1 MKTPQ
6 PPKLARKLFEWY
18 CGQANVQDLLG
29 DIDELFHIRAAGKSA
44 FRAKFI
50 YWMLVISLMFSYAV
64 RTRKRQ
70 AQSGMFASSSFSMAM
85 LNNYFKVAARSLYK
99 HKYFSTVN
107 AVGLAIGM
115 SVSLLLIVL
124 YAHVCTFD
132 NFHTNKSEI
141 YRVVTSHHSDR
152 EWELAFAPFSVADD
166 FNNGFAGI
174 KKTVKITSGFSAD
187 AFSGKLEIP
196 IRGFFT
202 EPSFFEVFTFPLIK
216 GNASTAL
223 VQPNGIVLSESTAKK
238 IFNRTDVLG
247 ESIEFRNVGQSED
260 STAIYQVTGVMSDP
274 PANSHMSF
282 EVLISH
288 STLKPYEQTYEG
300 NYRAFAS
307 YGHQYI
313 YFLVE
318 NEASVANIQKRLSE
332 LGSEASKR
340 ADAKISFRL
349 QALTDIN
356 PGRELMALTGGL
368 GPQWDTTG
376 FVIFGVIS
384 LLILLPACF
393 NYTNISIARA
403 LKRSKEIGLRKT
415 MGGMKNHIF
424 LQFIVETVLIVL
436 VSLLGALLIFYFI
449 RSEFKSMM
457 IGGSTLDLS
466 LTWPMSLIIVAFAVF
481 TGFMAGVFPALHF
494 AGLNPI
500 RALRGNTGKQSSNN
514 RLRKGLTIFQ
524 FSLSFCF
531 ILALVVF
538 SRQYRYTL
546 NYDFGFQHKN
556 ILNVQL
562 QDADT
567 ERFRNEFSQLAVVR
581 ELSMSSHTLGT
592 SRWIVNTV
600 YIESNDSFDVFQI
613 FADHNY
619 LNVLKLTLLT
629 GRNFP
634 NEVWQRE
641 KYILVNEEFVKQFKL
656 GSPADAV
663 GKIFKVENDKVEIIG
678 VLKNFNYSKLNAP
691 IEAFM
696 IRMNPAKYAVANL
709 SVSFTDAF
717 SGLEQMEKTW
727 NKINPEQK
735 FEASFLDDEIREAY
749 KAYEVV
755 IKLVGFLGL
764 LAISISLL
772 GLLGMVVYNSETKT
786 KEVGI
791 RKVMGAS
798 IGSITL
804 LLSKDYFKLML
815 WGALLAIPFTVAISD
830 KILAIQYYHVS
841 LNFWDVL
848 LSLAILL
855 TMGLA
860 TIASQTFKTASTN
873 PAETLRTE

>member
-29 DIDELFHIRAAGKSA
+29 DMDELFHIRAAGKSG
-44 FRAKFI
+44 FRAKFL
-50 YWMLVISLMFSYAV
+50 YWRLVISLMFSYAV
-64 RTRKRQ
+64 RTRKRK

-85 LNNYFKVAARSLYK
+85 LHNYFKVAARSLYK
-99 HKYFSTVN
+99 HKYFATVN

-132 NFHTNKSEI
+132 HFHTNKSEI

-152 EWELAFAPFSVADD
+152 EWELAFAPFSIADD

-247 ESIEFRNVGQSED
+247 ESIEFHNVGKFED
-260 STAIYQVTGVMSDP
+260 STATYQVTGVMSDP

-300 NYRAFAS
+300 DYKNFAGF
-307 YGHQYI
+307 GHQYI
-313 YFLVE
+313 YFLID
-318 NEASVANIQKRLSE
+318 NKAALANIKKRLNDFSAM
-332 LGSEASKR
+332 ASKR
-340 ADAKISFRL
+340 ANVKIAFHV

-356 PGRELMALTGGL
+356 PGTELVALTGGL
-368 GPQWDTTG
+368 GPQWDNTG
-376 FVIFGVIS
+376 FTIFGIIC

-415 MGGMKNHIF
+415 MGGMKNQIF
-424 LQFIVETVLIVL
+424 FQFIVETVLIVL

-449 RSEFKSMM
+449 RPEFRSMM

-466 LTWPMSLIIVAFAVF
+466 LTWSMLLLFIAFAIF
-481 TGFMAGVFPALHF
+481 TGFLAGVFPAMHF

-500 RALRGNTGKQSSNN
+500 RALRGNTGKFSSKSV
-514 RLRKGLTIFQ
+514 LRKGLTVFQ
-524 FSLSFCF
+524 FALSFCF
-531 ILALVVF
+531 IIALVVF

-546 NYDFGFQHKN
+546 NYDFGFHHEN
-556 ILNVQL
+556 ILDIQL
-562 QDADT
+562 KDVDQS
-567 ERFRNEFSQLAVVR
+567 RFRNDFSQLASVR
-581 ELSMSSHTLGT
+581 ELSLSSHVLGT
-592 SRWIVNTV
+592 SRWIQNTAS
-600 YIESNDSFDVFQI
+600 IESQDSFDVYQI

-619 LNVLKLTLLT
+619 LNVVKLTLLA

-656 GSPADAV
+656 GSPADAL
-663 GKIFKVENDKVEIIG
+663 GKVFRIDGNEIEIIG
-678 VLKNFNYSKLNAP
+678 VLKNFNYSKLNSP

-696 IRMNPAKYAVANL
+696 IRMNPDKYAVANL
-709 SVSFTDAF
+709 SVNFTDAF
-717 SGLEQMEKTW
+717 SGLEQMEATW
-727 NKINPEQK
+727 KKLNPEQK
-735 FEASFLDDEIREAY
+735 FEANFMDDEIRETY
-749 KAYEVV
+749 KAYESA
-755 IKLVGFLGL
+755 IKLIGFLGL

-798 IGSITL
+798 IGSIVL
-804 LLSKDYFKLML
+804 MLSKDYIKLML
-815 WGALLAIPFTVAISD
+815 LGALLAIPFTVAFSD
-830 KILAIQYYHVS
+830 KVLAIQYYHVS

-848 LSLAILL
+848 VSLILL
-855 TMGLA
+855 ITMGLT